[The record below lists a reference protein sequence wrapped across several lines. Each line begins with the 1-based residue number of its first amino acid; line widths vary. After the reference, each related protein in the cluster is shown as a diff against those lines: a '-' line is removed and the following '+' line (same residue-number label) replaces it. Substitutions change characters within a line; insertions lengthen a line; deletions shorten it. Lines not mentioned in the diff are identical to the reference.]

1 MHLMD
6 KEEDLVVESSS
17 YHGPDLLKRG
27 GRYTPVVSFT
37 GDLQMLRSK
46 SVASFFEYRARNMS
60 FSVLNVGVI
69 GSKSVFVHDLNI
81 PLQIL

>member
-17 YHGPDLLKRG
+17 YHR
-27 GRYTPVVSFT
+27 RYTPVVSFT

-46 SVASFFEYRARNMS
+46 SLASFFEYRARNMS
-60 FSVLNVGVI
+60 FFHL
-69 GSKSVFVHDLNI
+69 
-81 PLQIL
+81 

>member
-17 YHGPDLLKRG
+17 YHGPDLLKRRG
-27 GRYTPVVSFT
+27 RRYTPVVSFT

-46 SVASFFEYRARNMS
+46 SVASFF
-60 FSVLNVGVI
+60 
-69 GSKSVFVHDLNI
+69 LNI
-81 PLQIL
+81 ERETCLFPS

>member
-17 YHGPDLLKRG
+17 YHGPDLLKG
-27 GRYTPVVSFT
+27 GRRYTPVVSFT

-46 SVASFFEYRARNMS
+46 SLASFFEYRAQNMS
-60 FSVLNVGVI
+60 FFHLKCWCNW
-69 GSKSVFVHDLNI
+69 
-81 PLQIL
+81 Q